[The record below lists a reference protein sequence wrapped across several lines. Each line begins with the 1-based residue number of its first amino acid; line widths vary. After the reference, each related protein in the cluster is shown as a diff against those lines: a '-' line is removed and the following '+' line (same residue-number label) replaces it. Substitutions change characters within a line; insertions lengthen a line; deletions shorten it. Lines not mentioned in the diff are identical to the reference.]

1 MAPSKEFG
9 TVFRQKIVDAK
20 KSGLSYA
27 AVAKKFDV
35 SKNAVVRIMK
45 KFNDTGSVENK
56 RGRGR
61 KRKLTTRDDSMIL
74 REVKK
79 NPQITVRS
87 IKENLNLNVSDRT
100 VIRRIKEK
108 GFGSYFMKRK
118 PCLSK

>member
-87 IKENLNLNVSDRT
+87 IKENLRFKCFRPDGYSPH
-100 VIRRIKEK
+100 
-108 GFGSYFMKRK
+108 KRK
-118 PCLSK
+118 RVRKLFYETKAMSQ